1 MDEYTSRNLDPKI
14 SIQPNTEEEESNDN
28 GSGDNG
34 NDDFTLKPQE
44 TQLEHELE
52 REPLSR
58 PACLDVWY

>member
-1 MDEYTSRNLDPKI
+1 M
-14 SIQPNTEEEESNDN
+14 EEEESNDN

-52 REPLSR
+52 REPLSL
-58 PACLDVWY
+58 ACVGSIDLLLH

>member
-1 MDEYTSRNLDPKI
+1 M
-14 SIQPNTEEEESNDN
+14 EEEESNDN

-58 PACLDVWY
+58 PACLEVWY